1 MIINALSISPGEYPV
16 RCTLCTSSSVL
27 KSELE
32 TDSYEIIYPF
42 PKDKR
47 IAIIRDEHAAIFGKA
62 FNRVLYSTDNEK
74 SPKCVIQGR
83 FFIVGVDEDGFRHLN
98 ESEIELCL
106 ERFGTPEKFFFE
118 DGELCVLQFKPNT
131 KSEDF
136 TSTVCSIWKG
146 KYDPRNW
153 SVINDEIHQ
162 KLQSLNRK
170 AQNELMCSLPES
182 CHNSFE
188 EFLSSTIALR
198 EHLEQKA
205 FEAGVRFGKTMY
217 YPTQ

>member
-42 PKDKR
+42 PQNKR
-47 IAIIRDEHAAIFGKA
+47 IAIIRDKHAAIFGKA

-83 FFIVGVDEDGFRHLN
+83 FFIVGVDEDEFRCLT

-118 DGELCVLQFKPNT
+118 DGELCE
-131 KSEDF
+131 KS
-136 TSTVCSIWKG
+136 KKRRRG
-146 KYDPRNW
+146 
-153 SVINDEIHQ
+153 
-162 KLQSLNRK
+162 
-170 AQNELMCSLPES
+170 
-182 CHNSFE
+182 
-188 EFLSSTIALR
+188 
-198 EHLEQKA
+198 
-205 FEAGVRFGKTMY
+205 
-217 YPTQ
+217 